1 MQKMTIPEHAL
12 KQIEELTTILNN
24 VVSMELRV
32 KNTEVE
38 ATINMMDSYGLS
50 YKNSWASM
58 ELSDH
63 KVIDFWR
70 KDLIKSLNPTDE
82 RGFDPI

>member
-1 MQKMTIPEHAL
+1 MA
-12 KQIEELTTILNN
+12 TTEVEVLRNIMKN

-32 KNTEVE
+32 EKSEVKS
-38 ATINMMDSYGLS
+38 TIELMDGFGLK

-63 KVIDFWR
+63 TVIDFWR
-70 KDLIKSLNPTDE
+70 KDLIKASPPTE
-82 RGFDPI
+82 